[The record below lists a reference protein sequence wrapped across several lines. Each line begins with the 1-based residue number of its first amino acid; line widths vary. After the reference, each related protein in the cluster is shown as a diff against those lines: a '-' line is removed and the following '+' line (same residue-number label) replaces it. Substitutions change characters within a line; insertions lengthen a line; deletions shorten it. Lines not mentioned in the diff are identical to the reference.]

1 MFNLRFNSEQILL
14 KMISVK
20 NITKKF
26 PSTTALDNISLEI
39 REKEF
44 FGLLGPNGAGKSTLM
59 NLLIGYLD
67 ADAGEILIDGKT
79 MSINSLNLKKKIGL
93 VPQSIALYEEIS
105 AKENLEIFGSFFGI
119 DKKDLR
125 YVIADK
131 LKMVGLFERKK
142 DKVKSFSGGM
152 KRRLNL
158 AASLLHNPEIIL
170 CDEPTVGI
178 DPQSR
183 NAIFDYLQSLND
195 EGKTIVYTTHY
206 MEEAERLCTRIA
218 IIDFGHIISVG
229 TLDELLKELEYK
241 QTISITKNP
250 VTEKSVSLF
259 KLYGTLIDEQD
270 KYELQP
276 ADGIILSD
284 FFRKIEENGISYSFI
299 NFRKPTLEAL
309 FLHLT
314 GRSLRD

>member
-1 MFNLRFNSEQILL
+1 
-14 KMISVK
+14 MIEIK

-26 PSTTALDNISLEI
+26 PSTIALDNISLEI

-59 NLLIGYLD
+59 NILIGYLD
-67 ADAGEILIDGKT
+67 ADQGKILIDGQK
-79 MSINSLNLKKKIGL
+79 MSTDSFGLRKKIGL
-93 VPQSIALYEEIS
+93 VPQTLALYDEIT
-105 AKENLEIFGSFFGI
+105 AKENLEIFGSFYGI
-119 DKKDLR
+119 DKKDLH
-125 YVIADK
+125 YIVADK

-142 DKVKSFSGGM
+142 DKVKTFSGGM

-158 AASLLHNPEIIL
+158 AASLLHNPDIIL

-183 NAIFDYLQSLND
+183 NAIFDYLQSLNE
-195 EGKTIVYTTHY
+195 EGKTIIYTTHY
-206 MEEAERLCTRIA
+206 MEEAERLCSRIA

-229 TLDELLKELEYK
+229 TLSDLLQKLDYK
-241 QTISITKNP
+241 QTISITKNHL
-250 VTEKSVSLF
+250 TEKHISLF
-259 KLYGTLIDEQD
+259 NSFGKVIDEENSF
-270 KYELQP
+270 ELQP
-276 ADGIILSD
+276 LDELILSD
-284 FFRKIEENGISYSFI
+284 FFHEMEKNGINYSFI
-299 NFRKPTLEAL
+299 NFSKPTLEAL

>member
-1 MFNLRFNSEQILL
+1 
-14 KMISVK
+14 MIAIK
-20 NITKKF
+20 NVTKKF

-39 REKEF
+39 KEKEF

-59 NLLIGYLD
+59 NILIGYLD
-67 ADAGEILIDGKT
+67 ADEGEV
-79 MSINSLNLKKKIGL
+79 SINGQKMNTVAFALRKKIGL
-93 VPQSIALYEEIS
+93 VPQSLALYDEIT
-105 AKENLEIFGSFFGI
+105 AKENLEIFGSLYGL

-125 YVIADK
+125 YIIADK
-131 LKMVGLFERKK
+131 LKMVGLFDRKK
-142 DKVKSFSGGM
+142 DKVKTFSGGM

-195 EGKTIVYTTHY
+195 EGKTIIYTTHY
-206 MEEAERLCTRIA
+206 MEEAERLCSRIA

-229 TLDELLKELEYK
+229 TLGELLQKLDYK
-241 QTISITKNP
+241 QTISIIKNP
-250 VTEKSVSLF
+250 FTEKYLSLF
-259 KLYGTLIDEQD
+259 SSFGEIIDEQD

-276 ADGIILSD
+276 SDGLILSD
-284 FFRKIEENGISYSFI
+284 FFRKVEEKGISYTFI
-299 NFRKPTLEAL
+299 NFSKPTLEAL